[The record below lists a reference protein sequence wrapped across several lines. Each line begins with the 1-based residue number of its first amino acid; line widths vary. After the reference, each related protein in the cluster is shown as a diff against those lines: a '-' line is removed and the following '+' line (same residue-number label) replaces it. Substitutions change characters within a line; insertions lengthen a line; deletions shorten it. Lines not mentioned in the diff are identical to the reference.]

1 MLIPGRRPD
10 HGRSAAPQAC
20 PARPGCRPAAGSCA
34 VATAALAMASAIAL
48 PLAAAGS
55 ASADQARQRQQWVL
69 SALDVSAAWRM
80 TQGRGVTVAVIDSGV
95 DPSVSDLAGS
105 VTTGPDFTRVHT
117 PPVNPNWGAH
127 GTWMASLIAGHG
139 HGPGGKNG
147 ILGVAPKAKILS
159 IRVITDRS
167 DPGYSR
173 YQAEPEWRGQL
184 ELAKAIRYAVGQ
196 ARRRDQHVAWL

>member
-1 MLIPGRRPD
+1 V
-10 HGRSAAPQAC
+10 RSGA
-20 PARPGCRPAAGSCA
+20 
-34 VATAALAMASAIAL
+34 AALAMASGIAL

-105 VTTGPDFTRVHT
+105 VSTGPDFTRVNT
-117 PPVNPNWGAH
+117 PQSNPNWGAH

-139 HGPGGKNG
+139 HGPGG
-147 ILGVAPKAKILS
+147 
-159 IRVITDRS
+159 
-167 DPGYSR
+167 
-173 YQAEPEWRGQL
+173 
-184 ELAKAIRYAVGQ
+184 
-196 ARRRDQHVAWL
+196 